1 MRKEKMYENI
11 EVERIKQRLSSAELA
26 KKLGISRGTLS
37 AWQKKGNIPATKLI
51 MMSQLFNC
59 SVDYLLGLEV
69 S

>member
-1 MRKEKMYENI
+1 MRKQKMYENI

-26 KKLGISRGTLS
+26 RKLGISRGTLN

-51 MMSQLFNC
+51 MMSQLFQC